1 MKNLLFGLVATVLF
15 SNMSLGQNKITISS
29 TVTTEEYKSLDQ
41 NDQRLSDYL
50 SGAIAS
56 LNAMELNGV
65 KYQNYEATVHFSED
79 SKDTLKNGIIVSLIE
94 INKLAGKRG
103 SCQFCGMSSA
113 ISCIKKIKAAF
124 VGQDDFDIHV
134 HNDGNGCVTVSW

>member
-1 MKNLLFGLVATVLF
+1 MKKLIFGLIATVMF
-15 SNMSLGQNKITISS
+15 SSVSFGQNKMTISS
-29 TVTTEEYKSLDQ
+29 SVTTEEYKSLDQ

-65 KYQNYEATVHFSED
+65 KYQNYEATIHFSKD

-94 INKLAGKRG
+94 TNNLAGKRA
-103 SCQFCGMSSA
+103 SCQVCGMSSA

-124 VGQDDFDIHV
+124 AGQNDYDIHV
-134 HNDGNGCVTVSW
+134 HNDGGGCVTLSW